1 MTTKQELLPAY
12 LVVGADELKSKKA
25 VKRMKAR
32 LDESFAAFNL
42 DEMEPTAD
50 MEPGSIV
57 TSLNTLPVGAGFR
70 LVIIHNA
77 DKLPKPVSE
86 AIIDYLKNPNP
97 DCVLLLQATTL
108 RKTARLYKAV
118 KAVGARS
125 IVECV
130 PKKRWEM
137 APSVVKMAS
146 ARGLRM
152 SEAAAEELVS
162 RVGES
167 TTMIDAQLERLQDL
181 CRDKGCVDVAD
192 IEENIARTA
201 EVKPWDF
208 LDAVSARNAERA
220 LSLYHLMQKPS
231 QIFLTSII
239 GGRMRE
245 LICAR
250 SLEQRGEGGLV
261 GQTLGKQGWQVKN
274 HLRWARAFG
283 DGELEA
289 ALASCARCEREL
301 KSGSD
306 AETAFVR
313 LVVSICRG

>member
-1 MTTKQELLPAY
+1 
-12 LVVGADELKSKKA
+12 
-25 VKRMKAR
+25 
-32 LDESFAAFNL
+32 
-42 DEMEPTAD
+42 
-50 MEPGSIV
+50 
-57 TSLNTLPVGAGFR
+57 
-70 LVIIHNA
+70 
-77 DKLPKPVSE
+77 
-86 AIIDYLKNPNP
+86 
-97 DCVLLLQATTL
+97 
-108 RKTARLYKAV
+108 
-118 KAVGARS
+118 
-125 IVECV
+125 
-130 PKKRWEM
+130 
-137 APSVVKMAS
+137 
-146 ARGLRM
+146 
-152 SEAAAEELVS
+152 
-162 RVGES
+162 
-167 TTMIDAQLERLQDL
+167 MIDAQLERLQDL

-261 GQTLGKQGWQVKN
+261 GQALGKQGWQVKN